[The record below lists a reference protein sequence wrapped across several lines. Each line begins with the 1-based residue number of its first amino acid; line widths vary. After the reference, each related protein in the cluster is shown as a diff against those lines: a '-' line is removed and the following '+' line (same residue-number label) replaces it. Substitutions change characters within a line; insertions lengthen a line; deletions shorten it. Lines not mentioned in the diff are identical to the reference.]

1 MNRSN
6 DPLDSGQDDRLADFT
21 DRVLRGQ
28 AGEIDSNAD
37 GELRGLEET
46 ILHLNQFLPPAS
58 LDEASVKKMLVR
70 LNARLR
76 KENER
81 TKTSLPNKWPA
92 VVRPQFGMVL
102 GVLAVVLAFV
112 LVLPL
117 LESSNSST
125 TATALGSPLGVVS
138 AILLA
143 GLIFFT
149 LWITRRK

>member
-6 DPLDSGQDDRLADFT
+6 DPLNSDRDDRLADFT
-21 DRVLRGQ
+21 DRVLNGQ

-37 GELRGLEET
+37 DELRGLEET
-46 ILHLNQFLPPAS
+46 ILHLNQSLPPAS
-58 LDEASVKKMLVR
+58 LDKAAVMKMLVR
-70 LNARLR
+70 LKARLR
-76 KENER
+76 KDDER
-81 TKTSLPNKWPA
+81 MTSLLSNRRP
-92 VVRPQFGMVL
+92 VSIRPQWGMVI
-102 GVLAVVLAFV
+102 GILAVALAFV

-125 TATALGSPLGVVS
+125 TATALASPLGIFS

-143 GLIFFT
+143 GLIVFT